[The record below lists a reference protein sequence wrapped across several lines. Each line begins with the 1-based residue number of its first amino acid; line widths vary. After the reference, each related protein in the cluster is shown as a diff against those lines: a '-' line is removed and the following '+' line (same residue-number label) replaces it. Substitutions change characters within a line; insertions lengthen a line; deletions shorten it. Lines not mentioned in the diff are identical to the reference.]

1 MPKPIDPDER
11 QRIVDLLHEHGGNRT
26 KVANMVKRARQ
37 TVCNIA
43 DAAGI
48 PVMDS
53 PQTKKAHEARS
64 HFSEERRRE
73 IVTKS
78 LEHVFGLMEH
88 TNDPQDAQRLA
99 VAVGILVDKDLLL
112 AGKPTNIS
120 ESRKGNGVQG
130 LFTDLKGQVDEQW
143 RR

>member
-1 MPKPIDPDER
+1 MPKPIEPKER
-11 QRIVDLLHEHGGNRT
+11 QKIVDLLHEHGGNRT
-26 KVANMVKRARQ
+26 KVAGMVKRARQ

-73 IVTKS
+73 IVTRS
-78 LEHVFGLMEH
+78 LEHVFGLMEA
-88 TNDPQDAQRLA
+88 TKDPQDAQRLA

-120 ESRKGNGVQG
+120 ENRKGNEVSS
-130 LFTDLKGQVDEQW
+130 LFDEIKSKAEEQW